1 MSEVNFTALPVDLTQ
16 SHESSY
22 IVRISTNVISR
33 AIYAPKIVFC
43 VYGTRFSRAYDTHFL
58 LLPTLLP
65 PKPTQGVF
73 SA

>member
-33 AIYAPKIVFC
+33 AIYAPKIVF
-43 VYGTRFSRAYDTHFL
+43 VYMVRVFRVHMIRTFCSS
-58 LLPTLLP
+58 P
-65 PKPTQGVF
+65 PSFPL
-73 SA
+73 